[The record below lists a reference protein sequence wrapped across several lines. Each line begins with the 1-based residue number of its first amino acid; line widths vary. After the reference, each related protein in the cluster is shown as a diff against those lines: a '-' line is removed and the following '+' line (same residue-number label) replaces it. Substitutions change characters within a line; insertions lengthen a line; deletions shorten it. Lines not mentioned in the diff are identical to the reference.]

1 MRKTRLSEL
10 FAFENVVNDKTD
22 KAKVL
27 VWNNRTMLIAEENSE
42 LFLGSAEAFDDI
54 IFKALSFDNETI
66 TLLLFSA
73 LSSAYEGFDY
83 NEFADYFDEKD
94 FIEYQKAVVEGL
106 SNYLPSTDYEDEETE
121 DQKEQNNYEID
132 QWATLYFFAKKYL
145 LMTDEEF
152 LNSTWRKI
160 TILQKEFS
168 KTISKSN
175 EDKENINSKFI
186 DNVDWW

>member
-1 MRKTRLSEL
+1 MKKTRLSEL

-22 KAKVL
+22 KAKIL

-42 LFLGSAEAFDDI
+42 LFLGSAQAFEEI
-54 IFKALSFDNETI
+54 IMKALAFDNETI
-66 TLLLFSA
+66 CLLLFSA

-83 NEFADYFDEKD
+83 NEFSDYFNEND
-94 FIEYQKAVVEGL
+94 FLEYKRAVVEGL
-106 SNYLPSTDYEDEETE
+106 SRYLPATDYEEETE
-121 DQKEQNNYEID
+121 TENEENDFEVD

-160 TILQKEFS
+160 SILQKEFS
-168 KTISKSN
+168 KTISKRN
-175 EDKENINSKFI
+175 ENQESVNSKYI